1 MKKLIEKCNR
11 LGIYCFGCF
20 MIGFPE
26 ETPEQIRQ
34 TKDFILAPGLDYA
47 KVSITQP
54 LVGSELYDVYNRL
67 GLRKGVDE
75 RASTYFHTKYDTV
88 HFKAEE
94 LNEMRGE
101 LLRAFA
107 RQRIRNIFRPGG
119 LSAMYCRSSGRWRIS
134 VFSQGGMARLEG
146 LLSQTTYGSQ
156 HLTVWTTSH
165 LGTVDGKEVSLS
177 RAVQR
182 VQAVQPSV
190 SVLLCDLL

>member
-26 ETPEQIRQ
+26 ETPSRSVRRK
-34 TKDFILAPGLDYA
+34 TSSLRRGLITPRFPLPNRWSGQSFMTCITVW
-47 KVSITQP
+47 VSA
-54 LVGSELYDVYNRL
+54 
-67 GLRKGVDE
+67 KGVDE

-119 LSAMYCRSSGRWRIS
+119 LSAMYCR
-134 VFSQGGMARLEG
+134 ARVAGEYRYFLKVG
-146 LLSQTTYGSQ
+146 WLALRGY
-156 HLTVWTTSH
+156 
-165 LGTVDGKEVSLS
+165 
-177 RAVQR
+177 
-182 VQAVQPSV
+182 
-190 SVLLCDLL
+190 